1 MAQFTQH
8 KRTFAY
14 TQHFKVTAVQLSLLE
29 TETVNGVAHSL
40 DIHPYMLSRWR
51 KEYREGKLMADK
63 RRKSIHPPKSTSD
76 NERIQQLEKE
86 LHRLSMEN
94 ELLKKWQ
101 RYLAEARSKNSPLST
116 MKKPY
121 TE

>member
-8 KRTFAY
+8 KKTAAY
-14 TQHFKVTAVQLSLLE
+14 TQHFKVTTVHLSLLE
-29 TETVNGVAHSL
+29 SETVKGVASSL

-76 NERIQQLEKE
+76 NTRFK
-86 LHRLSMEN
+86 H
-94 ELLKKWQ
+94 
-101 RYLAEARSKNSPLST
+101 
-116 MKKPY
+116 
-121 TE
+121 

>member
-8 KRTFAY
+8 KKTLAY
-14 TQHFKVTAVQLSLLE
+14 SKHFKMSAVLLSLLD
-29 TETVNGVAHSL
+29 TQSVKGVADSL

-51 KEYREGKLMADK
+51 KEYREGKLMIDK
-63 RRKSIHPPKSTSD
+63 RRKSIKAPKSTSD
-76 NERIQQLEKE
+76 NERIQELETE
-86 LHRLSMEN
+86 NHRLALEN

-101 RYLAEARSKNSPLST
+101 RYQAEVKSTNSSLST
-116 MKKPY
+116 KKKPD

>member
-1 MAQFTQH
+1 MPRFTRH
-8 KRTFAY
+8 KKTSAY
-14 TQHFKVTAVQLSLLE
+14 SNHFKVSAVQLSLLE
-29 TETVNGVAHSL
+29 TETVKGVACSL

-51 KEYREGKLMADK
+51 KEFREGKLMVDK
-63 RRKSIHPPKSTSD
+63 RRKPMKTSKSISD

-86 LHRLSMEN
+86 LERLSLEN

-101 RYLAEARSKNSPLST
+101 RYLAEAKSTNSNLSDE
-116 MKKPY
+116 KKPD